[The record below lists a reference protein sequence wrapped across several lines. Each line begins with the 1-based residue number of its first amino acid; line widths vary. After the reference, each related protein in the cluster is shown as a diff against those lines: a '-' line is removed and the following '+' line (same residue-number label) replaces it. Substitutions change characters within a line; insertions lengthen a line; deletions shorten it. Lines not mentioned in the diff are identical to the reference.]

1 VTFGMPDSKLRSME
15 CSFLRDNDPSWD
27 EFVIGHPSGTFFH
40 LLAWREILRKSFSY
54 EPVYLWIRDSS
65 GRIRGLLPLFLVK
78 SMLFGRSL
86 VAMPVG
92 VYGGPLASDEESY
105 RMLLQQATELAKE
118 RHVRYLEIRGNPYA
132 DAPIA
137 PHVDGDSSRWSRKDL
152 YVTFKGQI
160 DSTDEANLARI
171 PRKQRRMVRQGDKHG
186 LKAIFDN
193 GRLREFY
200 DVYAESVR
208 NLGTPVYGYSY
219 FENLVSSFGD
229 QCRILLVEHH
239 EKIIAAVLSFFYRE
253 QVLPY
258 YGGALKD
265 YFHLAPNDFMY
276 WELMRYAGAKGCK
289 IFDFGRSKEGTGPY
303 NFKRHWG
310 FEPMALPYWYYAPNG
325 QALPDT
331 SPLNPKL
338 QWAIRIWRGL
348 PLAITNSLGPHIV
361 RHIP

>member
-1 VTFGMPDSKLRSME
+1 ME

-27 EFVIGHPSGTFFH
+27 EFVIGHPLGTFFH
-40 LLAWREILRKSFSY
+40 LLAWREILRKSFGY

-92 VYGGPLASDEESY
+92 VYGGPLVSDEESY

-171 PRKQRRMVRQGDKHG
+171 PRKQRRMVCQGDKHG

-229 QCRILLVEHH
+229 QCRILLVEYH
-239 EKIIAAVLSFFYRE
+239 EKIIAAVLSFFIESKFCRT
-253 QVLPY
+253 
-258 YGGALKD
+258 
-265 YFHLAPNDFMY
+265 M
-276 WELMRYAGAKGCK
+276 AG
-289 IFDFGRSKEGTGPY
+289 P
-303 NFKRHWG
+303 
-310 FEPMALPYWYYAPNG
+310 
-325 QALPDT
+325 
-331 SPLNPKL
+331 
-338 QWAIRIWRGL
+338 
-348 PLAITNSLGPHIV
+348 
-361 RHIP
+361 

>member
-1 VTFGMPDSKLRSME
+1 
-15 CSFLRDNDPSWD
+15 
-27 EFVIGHPSGTFFH
+27 
-40 LLAWREILRKSFSY
+40 
-54 EPVYLWIRDSS
+54 
-65 GRIRGLLPLFLVK
+65 
-78 SMLFGRSL
+78 MLFGRSL

-171 PRKQRRMVRQGDKHG
+171 PRKRRRMVRQGDKHG

-229 QCRILLVEHH
+229 QCRILLVERH

-265 YFHLAPNDFMY
+265 YFHLRPMISCTGSSCVMPEPRAARFLTLV
-276 WELMRYAGAKGCK
+276 EAKREP
-289 IFDFGRSKEGTGPY
+289 DLTTSSGTGVSSPWHY
-303 NFKRHWG
+303 
-310 FEPMALPYWYYAPNG
+310 LYWYYAPNG

-331 SPLNPKL
+331 SPA
-338 QWAIRIWRGL
+338 Q
-348 PLAITNSLGPHIV
+348 S
-361 RHIP
+361 